1 MSSQP
6 EYDDEQ
12 ATAAETRTTVL
23 KHNIE
28 KALAQETQEI
38 HAGRLKD
45 ENPLD
50 TSQDFRLICEAAR
63 RGVSLAAPRNM
74 LVSKLT

>member
-6 EYDDEQ
+6 AYDDEQ
-12 ATAAETRTTVL
+12 ATAAEKRTTVL

-63 RGVSLAAPRNM
+63 RGVSLAASLNIWFR
-74 LVSKLT
+74 KLT

>member
-6 EYDDEQ
+6 AYDDEQ
-12 ATAAETRTTVL
+12 ATAAEKRTTVL

-50 TSQDFRLICEAAR
+50 TSNDFRLICEAAR

-74 LVSKLT
+74 WFRN